1 MMIVGREVPYTIDVR
16 RTSIRMLRNARIA
29 VLKLLRA
36 SGAFKF
42 VADSAWRQKRL
53 LILCYHGTSV
63 QDEHLWRP
71 YRYIH
76 PAKLEQRLE
85 TLKKGRF
92 SVLPLAE
99 GLERLRAGTLPAR
112 SIVLTF
118 DDGTY
123 DFYGKAYPLLR
134 QYGFPATVYQTT
146 YYTPLQVPVFNLVC
160 NYMLW
165 KRRDEVIPDGSS
177 VGLPGELDTRTEASR
192 FQIVRRLIENS
203 ARNNNSGLEKDEI
216 AARLAALLRI
226 DYADLKAKRILH
238 LMNGRELQE
247 IASNG
252 IDVQLHTHRHR
263 TPEDEKFFCREIVD
277 NRVILEKLGLPR
289 PAHFCYPSGVYRES
303 FLPWLRKE
311 DVISATTCDTG
322 LADSASERLL
332 LPRYIDHQRRA
343 QIEFESWISGIG
355 NLLVLRRKALQNA
368 PPNYAQDPSAP
379 S

>member
-1 MMIVGREVPYTIDVR
+1 
-16 RTSIRMLRNARIA
+16 MLRNARIA
-29 VLKLLRA
+29 VLTLLRA

-42 VADSAWRQKRL
+42 FADSAWRKNRL
-53 LILCYHGTSV
+53 LILCYHGTSLE
-63 QDEHLWRP
+63 DEHLWRP
-71 YRYIH
+71 YLYIQ

-146 YYTPLQVPVFNLVC
+146 YYTPLQVPVFHLIC

-165 KRRDEVIPDGSS
+165 KRRDQVIPDGSS
-177 VGLPGELDTRTEASR
+177 VGVPGPLDMRTEESR
-192 FQIVRRLIENS
+192 FKIVRRLIENS

-226 DYADLKAKRILH
+226 DYADLKAKRIVH
-238 LMNGRELQE
+238 LMNGHELQE
-247 IASNG
+247 IARNG

-263 TPEDEKFFCREIVD
+263 TPEDENLFRREVHE
-277 NRVILEKLGLPR
+277 NRLLLENLGLRR
-289 PAHFCYPSGVYRES
+289 PVHFCYPSGVYRQA

-311 DVISATTCDTG
+311 EVISATTCDTG
-322 LADSASERLL
+322 LADRASEPLL

-355 NLLVLRRKALQNA
+355 NLLAFRRKAVQNP
-368 PPNYAQDPSAP
+368 PPNYAQDPSTP